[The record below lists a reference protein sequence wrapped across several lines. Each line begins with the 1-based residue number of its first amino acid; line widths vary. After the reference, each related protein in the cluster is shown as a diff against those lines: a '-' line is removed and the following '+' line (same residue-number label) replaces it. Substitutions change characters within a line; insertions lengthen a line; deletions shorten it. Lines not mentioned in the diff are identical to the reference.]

1 MRPILQLGLL
11 VVVVVAAA
19 ATVTRAE
26 EQPNPVTEAEVTSNS
41 NGPTEEPE
49 EEVQVGMVGA
59 GGEIFA
65 TQSTR
70 FYVSISSSKLKPV
83 SRKRGMEEGMEPW
96 GVALFVCL
104 CAALYASTQTNDM
117 ISSSVQPFSSVC
129 FLFVRE

>member
-11 VVVVVAAA
+11 VVVLVAAA

-49 EEVQVGMVGA
+49 EEVQVGMVG